1 MEKKSYGKI
10 WPNDCYLFIWQS
22 TENAKSTHYLW
33 QKLPSKKDETRE
45 KEKEKE
51 GEMQKK
57 NTKNQNISYN
67 EKVSAINKVMAQR
80 NLNGK

>member
-1 MEKKSYGKI
+1 
-10 WPNDCYLFIWQS
+10 
-22 TENAKSTHYLW
+22 
-33 QKLPSKKDETRE
+33 
-45 KEKEKE
+45 
-51 GEMQKK
+51 MQKK